1 MKGHDAGGILD
12 MNQIIKNITI
22 IDAAKYNDT
31 NFACIFNENKSPREL
46 GFKYYSNNNTLSL
59 FAKDNT
65 YVIELRSIRN
75 IQFGNTETDQNFWNP
90 KYTMSN
96 IEYTISGE
104 FADKKVSVL
113 VEPNFKNLFKINIT
127 FTLLKDDLLNVDYYL
142 QKGISEFE
150 IPEVVL
156 NSTLY
161 PVNRTFAKGKIQS
174 YLTLPNKGE
183 EFYFEIH
190 SKDNSRDVYYSTKE
204 LNLLYTEFYKT
215 VRARINSQR
224 VFGLGERIGE
234 FFLSF
239 GTYTVWNRGV
249 REQMPDYGEPP
260 GQNLYSSHPVYFVK
274 RKLSNDF
281 FAVYHHNS
289 GPQDFQFG
297 AGLDG
302 TVVTTISTT
311 GRTNLFFL
319 LSDKISNVIKNYYN
333 LVGRPVLPPEWAFG
347 WHQSRFGY
355 NSTQALRNVYDGYK
369 NKSFPLDAI
378 WSDVDY
384 MLEFRDFTV
393 DDVNFKNLSS
403 FVQEIHKNGT
413 KYVPIIV
420 AGISAGDSDAYF
432 EGLKQGVFIK
442 SPTNPNTPIIGRA
455 TSGDSVFVDFYMH
468 NTLPYWK
475 NQMNILYKQVEYD
488 GLWLDMN
495 EVTSYCTGICY
506 NDQKPKNP
514 IDNKL
519 FYWPGGRDL
528 EEGTISL
535 DATHEE
541 GFKELDTHNL
551 NGLLESYATAEWF
564 KDRNQRPF
572 IISRSTFAGSGKYS
586 GHWTGDNKAD
596 YEFMRYSVHSIMQ
609 FNLFGIPFTGSD
621 VCGFNGNTTA
631 YLWARWYKLVVKN
644 TLSLIQ
650 FDK

>member
-1 MKGHDAGGILD
+1 MIEKIRFVLMKGHDAGGILD
-12 MNQIIKNITI
+12 MNQVIKNITI

-31 NFACIFNENKSPREL
+31 NFACIFNENESPREL
-46 GFKYYSNNNTLSL
+46 GFKYYINNNNTLSL
-59 FAKDNT
+59 FAKDNS

-156 NSTLY
+156 NTTISIQLNITNSLCLIWRLSHFLCDRRFYLDCCSSIVCNSILFSLHYVILSKFQKLSTHSQLVGTSRENVGWIPFLLFLLLLLIQLNQNDFSTLY
-161 PVNRTFAKGKIQS
+161 PVNRTFARGKIQS

-190 SKDNSRDVYYSTKE
+190 SKDNARDVYYSTKG

-249 REQMPDYGEPP
+249 GEQIPDYGESP

-274 RKLSNDF
+274 RKLSSDF

-302 TVVTTISTT
+302 TIVTTISTT

-468 NTLPYWK
+468 NSLPYWK
-475 NQMNILYKQVEYD
+475 KSNEY
-488 GLWLDMN
+488 
-495 EVTSYCTGICY
+495 
-506 NDQKPKNP
+506 
-514 IDNKL
+514 
-519 FYWPGGRDL
+519 
-528 EEGTISL
+528 SL
-535 DATHEE
+535 
-541 GFKELDTHNL
+541 
-551 NGLLESYATAEWF
+551 
-564 KDRNQRPF
+564 
-572 IISRSTFAGSGKYS
+572 
-586 GHWTGDNKAD
+586 
-596 YEFMRYSVHSIMQ
+596 
-609 FNLFGIPFTGSD
+609 
-621 VCGFNGNTTA
+621 
-631 YLWARWYKLVVKN
+631 
-644 TLSLIQ
+644 
-650 FDK
+650 